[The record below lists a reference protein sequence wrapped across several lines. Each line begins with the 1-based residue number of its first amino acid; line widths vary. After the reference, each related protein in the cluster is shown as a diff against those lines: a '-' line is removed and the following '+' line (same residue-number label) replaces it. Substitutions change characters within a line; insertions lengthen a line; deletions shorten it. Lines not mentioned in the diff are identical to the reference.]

1 MAQLGAAY
9 AFEQGETIVAV
20 AWSNSAVNL
29 SGTFRIE
36 YDNGTLDEIRFDLAA
51 VPSTRV
57 GTLLFPNY
65 VAKDGGR
72 VLGGIII
79 GGGLLVRGQC
89 YVQVLIANADTTVSR
104 QVLAVGYQ
112 YAGHVVTVGE
122 IVEPGPAGGHGHL
135 RALSTA
141 DPAANAEIANQVV
154 PTGALWLLRTFS
166 VQLVQGITQTPLPAL
181 QFLDGAG
188 TKYAVVPAMTTAL
201 GASTTA
207 QLTWA
212 I

>member
-104 QVLAVGYQ
+104 QVLAAGYQ

-122 IVEPGPAGGHGHL
+122 IIEPGPAGGAGNL
-135 RALSTA
+135 RTVFTN
-141 DPAANAEIANQVV
+141 DPAAGLDPSVSTV
-154 PTGALWLLRTFS
+154 PTGAIWRVHSFS
-166 VQLVQGITQTPLPAL
+166 IQLVQGITQTPLPTL
-181 QFLDGAG
+181 RIRD
-188 TKYAVVPAMTTAL
+188 TVPNILSQTP
-201 GASTTA
+201 
-207 QLTWA
+207 